1 MCFCR
6 VVGVCMFSGVLL
18 LRWHLERTLD
28 CKTVDLRVTECSC
41 QQGVSDSCRHRD
53 ALCICSKSCF
63 TDEPGPQRGSLSAPA
78 AEWGLVSTCPY
89 WRLTVLYT

>member
-1 MCFCR
+1 M
-6 VVGVCMFSGVLL
+6 CMFSGVLL
-18 LRWHLERTLD
+18 LRWHVERTLD

-41 QQGVSDSCRHRD
+41 QQGVSDSCRHCD

-63 TDEPGPQRGSLSAPA
+63 TDEPGPQRGSLSASA